1 MKLAYHAKN
10 DNHGWRHIKT
20 APISCPEW
28 HDADRWAYNFMIDNG
43 EQVLTIGWNMY
54 QLINDKATT

>member
-10 DNHGWRHIKT
+10 DSHGWHHILT
-20 APISCPEW
+20 APIDSPQW

-54 QLINDKATT
+54 QLVAE